1 MEVPMSEAVAI
12 VVGSFVL
19 VTATAFVAVHYH
31 REKMHRKLLRRLDY
45 HRDWWDWGSA
55 RR

>member
-31 REKMHRKLLRRLDY
+31 REQMHRKLLRRLEYD
-45 HRDWWDWGSA
+45 HDWWDWSSA